1 MYLLISH
8 LRSSSLSEL
17 AAHTDSIQTE
27 IESVLVVTRRVV
39 EDCTLQS
46 IKSEKIG
53 ANLSKIDDLSRQ
65 FCMVVRAK
73 RRHCQSENMCL

>member
-17 AAHTDSIQTE
+17 AALTDSIRTE

-46 IKSEKIG
+46 ENIG

-65 FCMVVRAK
+65 FCMVARAK
-73 RRHCQSENMCL
+73 RRHCQGENMCL